1 MNLSELPALRSRRPK
16 AKSPK
21 HRQRCRAERDT
32 TPYCAAVNSHC
43 TPDAISVQA
52 RFVACTPS
60 VRSQRAP
67 LSLRSLRL
75 MHPSTIN
82 SQLSHSPLRIPPSAF
97 RTWNALPI
105 LHSALGST
113 PKAVQYISP
122 GLKRVWFSGRVSTLG
137 KRALNII
144 FQRRR
149 SNQIRPI
156 YPRR

>member
-52 RFVACTPS
+52 RFLACTPS

-67 LSLRSLRL
+67 LRSLRSLRL
-75 MHPSTIN
+75 RHPSSLNYHKPRPTIP
-82 SQLSHSPLRIPPSAF
+82 SHAETLVNEHRKV
-97 RTWNALPI
+97 TM
-105 LHSALGST
+105 
-113 PKAVQYISP
+113 K
-122 GLKRVWFSGRVSTLG
+122 GL
-137 KRALNII
+137 
-144 FQRRR
+144 
-149 SNQIRPI
+149 
-156 YPRR
+156 